1 MGAERYRRTSR
12 LASLVDCRAFNDRL
26 ESGENSDDGARP
38 LRTLKR
44 IFQVL
49 KQNWFWLKWL
59 VALSFLAY
67 LFYAYRP
74 QLANLLAQRPNW
86 NYLALALLVV
96 AASITLTFYRWY
108 LLVWAQDF
116 PFTVKDALRLS
127 FIGYACNLI
136 GPGSAGGDLIK
147 ATLIATEQTSRKGV
161 AAATVLLD
169 RILGVLALF
178 MVGAISMFFQP
189 PQLLA
194 HPIVKTYL
202 AVLWIGAVG
211 GMIGVALLLHPAVP
225 RSGLM
230 RRLVQLPKVGGM
242 IGGLVN
248 AVLLYQSRRRVLVLC
263 VIISIV
269 GHFGMLSGFY
279 FCSRA
284 VQAGAAAPGYW
295 GHLLLIPGAE
305 VGAVFVPV
313 PAGLG
318 AFEGLVARSYEVAN
332 EAAGMPVPA
341 AAAEG
346 AGVATALAYRVV
358 TMIIAAVGALYYF
371 ASRREINRALSSE
384 PPPEPCPQ
392 P

>member
-1 MGAERYRRTSR
+1 LSR
-12 LASLVDCRAFNDRL
+12 NTAKLGRLGLSPLHAIKLAIR
-26 ESGENSDDGARP
+26 
-38 LRTLKR
+38 
-44 IFQVL
+44 VL
-49 KQNWFWLKWL
+49 KENWFWLKWL

-67 LFYAYRP
+67 LFYAYHV
-74 QLANLLAQRPNW
+74 QLANLLAQRPDW
-86 NYLALALLVV
+86 TQFSLAVLVV

-127 FIGYACNLI
+127 FIGYACNFI
-136 GPGSAGGDLIK
+136 GPGAAGGDLIK
-147 ATLIATEQTSRKGV
+147 AGLIATEQTSRKGI

-178 MVGAISMFFQP
+178 MVGAFSMFFQP
-189 PQLLA
+189 PALLA
-194 HPIVKTYL
+194 HPVVKTYL
-202 AVLWIGAVG
+202 AVLWIGTVGGAVG
-211 GMIGVALLLHPAVP
+211 LLVVLHPAVP
-225 RSGLM
+225 RSGAM
-230 RRLVQLPKVGGM
+230 RRLVRLPKVGPM
-242 IGGLVN
+242 IAGLVN
-248 AVLLYQSRRRVLVLC
+248 AVLLYQSRRRVLVFC

-305 VGAVFVPV
+305 VGAVFIPV

-318 AFEGLVARSYEVAN
+318 AFEGLVARSYQVAN

-358 TMIIAAVGALYYF
+358 SMLIAAVGGAYYF
-371 ASRREINRALSSE
+371 AARSEIDRALKKGREEQGGGDTVPAVSL
-384 PPPEPCPQ
+384 Q
-392 P
+392 N

>member
-1 MGAERYRRTSR
+1 LGLSPLHAIK
-12 LASLVDCRAFNDRL
+12 LAIR
-26 ESGENSDDGARP
+26 
-38 LRTLKR
+38 
-44 IFQVL
+44 VL
-49 KQNWFWLKWL
+49 KENWFWLKWL

-67 LFYAYRP
+67 LFYAYRV
-74 QLANLLAQRPNW
+74 QLANLLARRPDW
-86 NYLALALLVV
+86 TQFSLAVLVV

-127 FIGYACNLI
+127 FIGYACNFI
-136 GPGSAGGDLIK
+136 GPGAAGGDLIK
-147 ATLIATEQTSRKGV
+147 AGLIATEQTSRKGI

-178 MVGAISMFFQP
+178 MVGAFSMFFQP
-189 PQLLA
+189 PALLA
-194 HPIVKTYL
+194 HPVVKTYL
-202 AVLWIGAVG
+202 AVLWIGTVGGAVG
-211 GMIGVALLLHPAVP
+211 LLVVLHPAVP
-225 RSGLM
+225 RSGAM
-230 RRLVQLPKVGGM
+230 RRLVRLPKVGPM
-242 IGGLVN
+242 IAGLVN
-248 AVLLYQSRRRVLVLC
+248 AVLLYQSRRRVLVFC

-305 VGAVFVPV
+305 VGAVFIPV

-318 AFEGLVARSYEVAN
+318 AFEGLVARSYQVAN

-358 TMIIAAVGALYYF
+358 SMLIAAVGGAYYF
-371 ASRREINRALSSE
+371 AARSEIDRALKRGRDEQGGDTVPAVSL
-384 PPPEPCPQ
+384 Q
-392 P
+392 N

>member
-1 MGAERYRRTSR
+1 LGLS
-12 LASLVDCRAFNDRL
+12 
-26 ESGENSDDGARP
+26 P
-38 LRTLKR
+38 LRAIKLAIR
-44 IFQVL
+44 VL
-49 KQNWFWLKWL
+49 KENWFWLKWL

-67 LFYAYRP
+67 LFYAYRV
-74 QLANLLAQRPNW
+74 QLANLLAQRPDW
-86 NYLALALLVV
+86 TQFSLALLVV

-127 FIGYACNLI
+127 FIGYACNFI
-136 GPGSAGGDLIK
+136 GPGAAGGDLIK
-147 ATLIATEQTSRKGV
+147 AGLIATEQTSRKGI

-178 MVGAISMFFQP
+178 MVGAFSMFFQP
-189 PQLLA
+189 PALLA
-194 HPIVKTYL
+194 HPVVKTYL
-202 AVLWIGAVG
+202 AVLWIGTVGGAVG
-211 GMIGVALLLHPAVP
+211 LLVLLHPAVP

-230 RRLVQLPKVGGM
+230 RRLVRLPRVGPM
-242 IGGLVN
+242 IAGVVN
-248 AVLLYQSRRRVLVLC
+248 AVLLYQSRRRVLVFC

-305 VGAVFVPV
+305 VGAVFIPV

-318 AFEGLVARSYEVAN
+318 AFEGLVARSYQVAN

-358 TMIIAAVGALYYF
+358 SMLIAAVGAVYYF
-371 ASRREINRALSSE
+371 ASRREIDRALKRGREEQGGDTVPAVSL
-384 PPPEPCPQ
+384 Q
-392 P
+392 N

>member
-1 MGAERYRRTSR
+1 LSR
-12 LASLVDCRAFNDRL
+12 NTAKLGRL
-26 ESGENSDDGARP
+26 GLSP
-38 LRTLKR
+38 LRAIKLAIR
-44 IFQVL
+44 VL
-49 KQNWFWLKWL
+49 KENWFWLKWL

-67 LFYAYRP
+67 LFYAYRV
-74 QLANLLAQRPNW
+74 QLANLLAQRPDW
-86 NYLALALLVV
+86 TQFSLALLVV

-127 FIGYACNLI
+127 FIGYACNFI
-136 GPGSAGGDLIK
+136 GPGAAGGDLIK
-147 ATLIATEQTSRKGV
+147 AGLIATEQTSRKGI

-178 MVGAISMFFQP
+178 MVGAFSMFFQP
-189 PQLLA
+189 PALLA
-194 HPIVKTYL
+194 HPVVKTYL
-202 AVLWIGAVG
+202 AVLWIGTVGGAVG
-211 GMIGVALLLHPAVP
+211 LLVLLHPAVP

-230 RRLVQLPKVGGM
+230 RRLVRLPRVGPM
-242 IGGLVN
+242 IAGVVN
-248 AVLLYQSRRRVLVLC
+248 AVLLYQSRRRVLVFC

-305 VGAVFVPV
+305 VGAVFIPV

-318 AFEGLVARSYEVAN
+318 AFEGLVARSYQVAN

-358 TMIIAAVGALYYF
+358 SMLIAAVGAVYYF
-371 ASRREINRALSSE
+371 ASRREIDRALKRGREEQGGDTVPAVSL
-384 PPPEPCPQ
+384 Q
-392 P
+392 N

>member
-1 MGAERYRRTSR
+1 LSRNTAKSEDGTS
-12 LASLVDCRAFNDRL
+12 
-26 ESGENSDDGARP
+26 P
-38 LRTLKR
+38 LRAIKLAIQALR
-44 IFQVL
+44 A
-49 KQNWFWLKWL
+49 NWFWLKWL
-59 VALSFLAY
+59 VALSLLAY
-67 LFYAYRP
+67 LFYAYRTP
-74 QLANLLAQRPNW
+74 LAKLRAQRPDW
-86 NYLALALLVV
+86 TDLAIALLVV

-116 PFTVKDALRLS
+116 PFTVKEALRLS
-127 FIGYACNLI
+127 FIGYLCNFV
-136 GPGSAGGDLIK
+136 GPGAAGGDLIK
-147 ATLIATEQTSRKGV
+147 AGLIAREQTSRKGI

-178 MVGAISMFFQP
+178 MVGAFSMFFQP
-189 PQLLA
+189 PALLA
-194 HPIVKTYL
+194 HPVVKTYL
-202 AVLWIGAVG
+202 VVLWIGTIG
-211 GMIGVALLLHPAVP
+211 GTIGLVVLMLPAVP

-230 RRLVQLPKVGGM
+230 RRLIGLRKVGPM
-242 IGGLVN
+242 IGALVN
-248 AVLLYQSRRRVLVLC
+248 AVLLYQSRGRVLVFC

-318 AFEGLVARSYEVAN
+318 AFEGLVARSYQVAN

-341 AAAEG
+341 VAAQA
-346 AGVATALAYRVV
+346 AGVATAIAYRVV
-358 TMIIAAVGALYYF
+358 SMLIAAVGAVYYF
-371 ASRREINRALSSE
+371 ASRREIDRALKEGREGQGGDTVPAVS
-384 PPPEPCPQ
+384 
-392 P
+392 

>member
-1 MGAERYRRTSR
+1 LRAIK
-12 LASLVDCRAFNDRL
+12 SLIQA
-26 ESGENSDDGARP
+26 
-38 LRTLKR
+38 
-44 IFQVL
+44 I
-49 KQNWFWLKWL
+49 KQHWFWLKWL
-59 VALSFLAY
+59 VALSLLGY
-67 LFYAYRP
+67 LFYAYQG

-86 NYLALALLVV
+86 TYVALALLVV

-127 FIGYACNLI
+127 FIGYAFNFI

-147 ATLIATEQTSRKGV
+147 AGMIASEQTSRKGI

-178 MVGAISMFFQP
+178 MVGALSMFFQP
-189 PQLLA
+189 PNLLA
-194 HPIVKTYL
+194 HPVVRTYL
-202 AVLWIGAVG
+202 AVLWIGTFG
-211 GMIGVALLLHPAVP
+211 GVIGLVMLLHPAVP
-225 RSGLM
+225 RSGIM
-230 RRLVQLPKVGGM
+230 RRLVRLPKVGPM

-248 AVLLYQSRRRVLVLC
+248 AVLLYQSRGRVLVFC

-305 VGAVFVPV
+305 VGAVFIPV

-318 AFEGLVARSYEVAN
+318 AFEGLVARSYQVAN
-332 EAAGMPVPA
+332 QAAGMPVPA
-341 AAAEG
+341 AAAQG

-358 TMIIAAVGALYYF
+358 TIVIAAIGAIYYF
-371 ASRREINRALSSE
+371 VSKREIDRALKGSE
-384 PPPEPCPQ
+384 TENVRENF
-392 P
+392 